1 MKKLMMVSV
10 VLVVMVFVTGLVVA
24 EEEAVQLEPQT
35 TCPVMGGKINQEL
48 FADYEG
54 KRVYFCCPGCPGKF
68 NQDPEKYL
76 EKLEAQGQTPE
87 ELTVPQTACPLLG
100 GKIFKK
106 LFADYEGKRVYF
118 CCPGCVG
125 KFKADPEK
133 YIEQMED
140 QGITLDKT
148 PKPQTTCPLMGG
160 EINKKLF
167 ADYQGKRVYFCCP
180 GCIEKFNADPE
191 KYIEKL
197 EAEGV
202 TIKKRPGSEK
212 EKQNRGSH
220 GKDEHRG
227 SHGK

>member
-54 KRVYFCCPGCPGKF
+54 KRVYFCCPGCIGM
-68 NQDPEKYL
+68 
-76 EKLEAQGQTPE
+76 
-87 ELTVPQTACPLLG
+87 
-100 GKIFKK
+100 FK
-106 LFADYEGKRVYF
+106 
-118 CCPGCVG
+118 
-125 KFKADPEK
+125 
-133 YIEQMED
+133 
-140 QGITLDKT
+140 
-148 PKPQTTCPLMGG
+148 
-160 EINKKLF
+160 
-167 ADYQGKRVYFCCP
+167 
-180 GCIEKFNADPE
+180 ADPE

-202 TIKKRPGSEK
+202 TLEESPEPEK